1 MIMKKRKSKLRDST
15 YMFAL
20 HRSINLL
27 STDDL
32 IMINDLINVELAKR
46 NETLKEIKE
55 NE

>member
-1 MIMKKRKSKLRDST
+1 MIMKKRKNKLSDSA

-20 HRSINLL
+20 HRSINLM

-32 IMINDLINVELAKR
+32 KMVNDLINVELAKR

-55 NE
+55 ND